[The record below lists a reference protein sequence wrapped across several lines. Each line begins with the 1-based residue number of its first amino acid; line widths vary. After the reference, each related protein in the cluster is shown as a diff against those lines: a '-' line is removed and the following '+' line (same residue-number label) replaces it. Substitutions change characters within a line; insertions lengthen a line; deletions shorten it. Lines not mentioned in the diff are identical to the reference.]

1 MSDEL
6 SSQYQRNRFPKQTLH
21 TNSNSNN
28 SNVGP
33 LFILHKISLFRSLE
47 ADLSILADK
56 SKYFEDCV
64 SFAEKGITFD
74 SKIVPFF
81 ALENLVQHCCDCESH
96 YFLQAKPEEFEQL
109 IVAADYLQME
119 HAMKVLCERF
129 SYTIPSRLSGS
140 GDQLPKATIHMWLR
154 LYNIIGK
161 QKGFDETKMNWFGE
175 RMARQLKRVLHEVHF
190 FKLDEDRLYDL
201 MSSSHLRLTEEEV
214 LKTIKA
220 WINYDYE
227 ERKTSFG
234 RLARCIRP
242 HPDLTV

>member
-1 MSDEL
+1 MS
-6 SSQYQRNRFPKQTLH
+6 TLDQI
-21 TNSNSNN
+21 
-28 SNVGP
+28 
-33 LFILHKISLFRSLE
+33 FLFRSLE
-47 ADLSILADK
+47 ADLSILAEK
-56 SKYFEDCV
+56 SKYFEGCV
-64 SFAEKGITFD
+64 SFVEKEITFD

-81 ALENLVQHCCDCESH
+81 ALENLVQYCCESRAL
-96 YFLQAKPEEFEQL
+96 YPKPEDIEQM

-119 HAMKVLCERF
+119 NAMKALCERF
-129 SYTIPSRLSGS
+129 SYTVPSRQAGY

-190 FKLDEDRLYDL
+190 FKLDEDRLYYL

-227 ERKTSFG
+227 GRKTSFG
-234 RLARCIRP
+234 RLARCVRP
-242 HPDLTV
+242 HPDLTVWIKFQVW